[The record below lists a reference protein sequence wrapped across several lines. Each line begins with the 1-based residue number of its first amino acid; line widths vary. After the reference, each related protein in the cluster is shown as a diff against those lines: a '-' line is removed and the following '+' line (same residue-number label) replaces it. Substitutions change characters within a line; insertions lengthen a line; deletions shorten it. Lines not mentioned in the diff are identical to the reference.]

1 MDDLS
6 LQTLHEPPA
15 LSDEQQ
21 RTLEALQEHPTKTKA
36 AQALGISRPTLYDRL
51 KDPALR
57 EAYDTWRRAAIQ
69 DAFDAAASTTAEAMA
84 VLYFIATDAQVPPA
98 VRVQAASKL
107 CDLGLKSVELE
118 QVKRDVDELKTAV
131 GL

>member
-1 MDDLS
+1 MDV
-6 LQTLHEPPA
+6 QTVHGPPV

-21 RTLEALQEHPTKTKA
+21 RTLQALQDHPTKIKA
-36 AQALGISRPTLYDRL
+36 AEALGIARSTLYARL
-51 KDPALR
+51 QDPVLR
-57 EAYDTWRRAAIQ
+57 EAYDTWRRAAVQ
-69 DAFDAAASTTAEAMA
+69 DAFDAAATTTAEAMA

-118 QVKRDVDELKTAV
+118 QVKRDVDELKAAV